1 MQVFVVL
8 TRKCPLT
15 FFFAERS
22 IIDMNETTEI
32 QMRMQDLWNKKV
44 RVIREYEKVYEDGV
58 LLATRLVKGE
68 VVNLYKVGSRYAITY
83 YSPNDIDTREV
94 EWLESL
100 TMELQS
106 MISG

>member
-1 MQVFVVL
+1 
-8 TRKCPLT
+8 
-15 FFFAERS
+15 
-22 IIDMNETTEI
+22 MNETTEI

-68 VVNLYKVGSRYAITY
+68 VVNLYKVDSRYAIIY
-83 YSPNDIDTREV
+83 YSPNDSDTREV